1 MSEYGFVK
9 GWIAYATNVSHQIN
23 RIDTLPL
30 SEYSEASSCEKP
42 LQSPQQEISVSEGKA
57 PSYSSSEGYFENGTF
72 QPSLTG
78 PAEWPAETGRAG
90 RPDSS
95 DTGSQSRPPQ
105 RRERR
110 IWQIALALLV
120 LAIVG
125 VSGVLYNL
133 DRSFAGRI
141 YPNVSIRGMVV
152 GEMTPAAASDALQ
165 EQYQEFLAQP
175 VTLTYGDRSWTPT
188 MQDLGI
194 SLAID
199 ETVAEAYAAGRTNGF
214 VENLREVRAVWQQG
228 LEIPLRIVVDQPQ
241 MQAYLLRLAAEIEKP
256 AIDASL
262 VRQDLTT
269 VIVPSVNGAQLLVDE
284 TMVDVTAAVQSLEP
298 QVVAMRT
305 RAFPPLLSEDD
316 ILATQDEIAALLQE
330 PLILETEAESFEW
343 SLPDIADMITIERIF
358 NAEGPDTLQVGIDQA
373 MVREKLATMAED
385 LQELGSYPRVAW
397 NGGDLTITDPGTPGR
412 GLDLELAEER
422 VMQAFADGDRQVQLP
437 FAELPPPVTEA
448 NLDSLGIDTL
458 LGHGKSD
465 FSGSAAYR
473 ITNIKAGMR
482 LLDGVLLA
490 PGDEFSFN
498 NTVGRIDASN
508 GFVEGYA
515 IVQNRTQLE
524 WGGGICQDSTT
535 MFRAA
540 FWAGLPITERWGHSF
555 YISWYDKYG
564 FGEYGNGPGM
574 DATIFT
580 GGPDLKFLNDTGHWI
595 LIDTNVDTSRT
606 LAEVRIYGTDTGRT
620 VELEGPVTT
629 ERIPAPRAPV
639 YVADPS
645 RPRGSPRQ
653 SDTARGGMTIVY
665 SRIVKQNGVEVERK
679 EFVTR
684 FRPWPNIFEINPADL
699 GPDGRPLP
707 AEPAATPTPDP
718 ASLPPAPPETA
729 PSPEPPPPP
738 EPTAPPMESGIGA
751 PAP

>member
-1 MSEYGFVK
+1 
-9 GWIAYATNVSHQIN
+9 
-23 RIDTLPL
+23 
-30 SEYSEASSCEKP
+30 
-42 LQSPQQEISVSEGKA
+42 VSEGKA
-57 PSYSSSEGYFENGTF
+57 SSYNSSEGYFEGGAF
-72 QPSLTG
+72 KPSMTG
-78 PAEWPAETGRAG
+78 PAEWSGDTDRSGQREQR
-90 RPDSS
+90 
-95 DTGSQSRPPQ
+95 DTGSHSRPP
-105 RRERR
+105 RRRIR
-110 IWQIALALLV
+110 WIWQIALALLV
-120 LAIVG
+120 LIIVG
-125 VSGVLYNL
+125 GSGLLYNL

-141 YPNVSIRGMVV
+141 YPNVSIRGVAV

-165 EQYQEFLAQP
+165 AQYRDFLAQP
-175 VTLTYGDRSWTPT
+175 VILTYGDRTWTPT
-188 MQDLGI
+188 MQDLGVNV
-194 SLAID
+194 AID
-199 ETVAEAYAAGRTNGF
+199 DTVGQAYAAGRNNGF
-214 VENLREVRAVWQQG
+214 IENLREVSAVWQQG
-228 LEIPLRIVVDQPQ
+228 LEIPLHIVIDQQQ
-241 MQAYLLRLAAEIEKP
+241 MQAYLMRLAADIEKP
-256 AIDASL
+256 AIDAGL

-269 VIVPSVNGAQLLVDE
+269 MIVPSVSGSQLLIDE
-284 TMVDVTAAVQSLEP
+284 TIVDITAAVQSLEP
-298 QVVAMRT
+298 QAVAMRT
-305 RAFPPLLSEDD
+305 RAFPPLLSEED
-316 ILATQDEIAALLQE
+316 ILATQDDIAALLQE
-330 PLILETEAESFEW
+330 PLVLETDEESYEW
-343 SLPDIADMITIERIF
+343 SLSEIADMLTIERVL
-358 NAEGPDTLQVGIDQA
+358 NNEGPDALQVGIDQA
-373 MVREKLATMAED
+373 MVREKLAAMAD
-385 LQELGSYPRVAW
+385 ELREPGNYPRVAW
-397 NGGDLTITDPGTPGR
+397 NGGDLTITEAGTPGR
-412 GLDLELAEER
+412 GLDLDLAEQQ
-422 VMQAFADGDRQVQLP
+422 VMQAFEDGERVVQLP
-437 FAELPPPVTEA
+437 FAELPPPVTAA
-448 NLDSLGIDTL
+448 NLNSLGIDTL

-482 LLDGVLLA
+482 MLDGVLLA

-498 NTVGRIDASN
+498 DSVGRIDASN

-564 FGEYGNGPGM
+564 FGEYGDGPGM

-595 LIDTNVDTSRT
+595 LIDTAVDTSRT

-665 SRIVKQNGVEVERK
+665 SRIVKQDGVEVERK

-699 GPDGRPLP
+699 GPNGRPGP
-707 AEPAATPTPDP
+707 ARPAPTATPDP
-718 ASLPPAPPETA
+718 AA
-729 PSPEPPPPP
+729 PPPPQPTAAPPPEPAPQP
-738 EPTAPPMESGIGA
+738 EPTAPPPIESGIGA
-751 PAP
+751 PPP

>member
-1 MSEYGFVK
+1 MKQVVVK
-9 GWIAYATNVSHQIN
+9 IFAV
-23 RIDTLPL
+23 
-30 SEYSEASSCEKP
+30 ASW
-42 LQSPQQEISVSEGKA
+42 EIYVSEGKA
-57 PSYSSSEGYFENGTF
+57 PSYNSSRGYFENGTF
-72 QPSLTG
+72 KPSMTG
-78 PAEWPAETGRAG
+78 PTEWLGEIDQSNQAEQRGTG
-90 RPDSS
+90 PH
-95 DTGSQSRPPQ
+95 SRPP
-105 RRERR
+105 RRRVR
-110 IWQIALALLV
+110 WIWQIGVALLV
-120 LAIVG
+120 LVIVG

-141 YPNVSIRGMVV
+141 YPNVSIRGVAV
-152 GEMTPAAASDALQ
+152 GEMTPAAAANALQ
-165 EQYQEFLAQP
+165 AQHQAFLAGP
-175 VTLTYGDRSWTPT
+175 VTLIYGDRSWTPT
-188 MQDLGI
+188 MHDLGI
-194 SLAID
+194 SVAID
-199 ETVAEAYAAGRTNGF
+199 DTVAEAYAAGRTNGF
-214 VENLREVRAVWQQG
+214 IANLRVVRAVWQQG
-228 LEIPLRIVVDQPQ
+228 LEIPLRVVVDQQQ
-241 MQAYLLRLAAEIEKP
+241 MQHYLLRLAAEIEQP

-269 VIVPSVNGAQLLVDE
+269 VVVPSVNGAQLLVDE
-284 TMVDVTAAVQSLEP
+284 TMVDIMAAVQSLEP
-298 QVVAMRT
+298 QAVAMRT
-305 RAFPPLLSEDD
+305 RAFPPLLSEND
-316 ILATQDEIAALLQE
+316 ILATQDEITALLQE
-330 PLILETEAESFEW
+330 PLLLETEKETVEW
-343 SLPDIADMITIERIF
+343 SLPEIADMIIIERVF
-358 NAEGPDTLQVGIDQA
+358 NPAGPDALQVAIDQA
-373 MVREKLATMAED
+373 MVREKLAAMAEN
-385 LQELGSYPRVAW
+385 LQEPGSYPRVAW
-397 NGGDLTITDPGTPGR
+397 NGGDLMITEPGTPGR
-412 GLDLELAEER
+412 GLDLSLAEAR
-422 VMQAFADGDRQVQLP
+422 VMQAFEDGERRVQLP
-437 FAELPPPVTEA
+437 FAELPPPVNAA
-448 NLDSLGIDTL
+448 NLESLGIDTL

-482 LLDGVLLA
+482 LLDGILLA
-490 PGDEFSFN
+490 PGEEFSFN
-498 NTVGRIDASN
+498 NAVGRIDASN

-595 LIDTNVDTSRT
+595 LIDTAVDTSRA

-629 ERIPAPRAPV
+629 ERIPAPVAPV
-639 YVADPS
+639 YVADSS

-665 SRIVKQNGVEVERK
+665 SRIVKQHGVEVERK

-707 AEPAATPTPDP
+707 AEPAPTPTPDP
-718 ASLPPAPPETA
+718 ASLPPSLPTA
-729 PSPEPPPPP
+729 EVPPP
-738 EPTAPPMESGIGA
+738 EPAPLEPTAVPIESGIGS